1 MNEIVMPKLSDTMTE
16 GRLVSW
22 KKRVGDQ
29 VNRGEVL
36 AEVETDKAN
45 MELEAFTNG
54 VILEIRVQPGETVA
68 VGTVIAV
75 IGNAAERGAATPTGA
90 PAVSAGAQPPAEPQA
105 TPGEK
110 APGGVGAGE
119 PPGVAAQSQEVT
131 ATVQPATEGQAPTEV
146 RLPAEAQLAAAPESP
161 GEAVSLSQVQADA
174 EARAKAQA
182 QVEAKVPGKKGEE
195 ISPQGPAA
203 PGGALP
209 VERAAP
215 VVRRRARELGVD
227 LGQVPGSGPEGRI
240 LLKDLEAF
248 AAGAPGTRPEA
259 AGGEPRPVGEP
270 VAPAGAGPGQ
280 GEALS
285 RLRAAVAK
293 TVAESWRSIPHFS
306 VTVDVLMDQA
316 EALRRQLK
324 ESGVALT
331 LNDLIVKG
339 VALAL
344 GKYPRLNASFTGDAL
359 EMHPQANIGIA
370 VGVPDGVL
378 IPVVPDCQSRTLQQ
392 IAEISRSLVERARS
406 GSLSE
411 HDLQGGTFSVSN
423 LGMFG
428 VSEFNA
434 IIFPHQAGVLAVG
447 AVADA
452 VVARGGSPVCVRSMK
467 LTLSADHRVVDGAYA
482 AEFLAELKEIL
493 ESPVRLLI

>member
-29 VNRGEVL
+29 VSRGEVL

-45 MELEAFTNG
+45 MELEAFITG
-54 VILEIRVQPGETVA
+54 VLLEIRVQPGETVA

-75 IGNAAERGAATPTGA
+75 IGSAAERAA
-90 PAVSAGAQPPAEPQA
+90 PAAEPAASVVPAPAPGAGAGGEPQA
-105 TPGEK
+105 ASIGEERS
-110 APGGVGAGE
+110 AE
-119 PPGVAAQSQEVT
+119 PPGVVQEKPEPPV
-131 ATVQPATEGQAPTEV
+131 TVQPATEGQAPTEV
-146 RLPAEAQLAAAPESP
+146 RMPAEPQLAAAPESP
-161 GEAVSLSQVQADA
+161 GEAVKLSQEQPEA

-182 QVEAKVPGKKGEE
+182 QVEAKGAVVPLQK
-195 ISPQGPAA
+195 GPAA
-203 PGGALP
+203 PGNAAP

-215 VVRRRARELGVD
+215 VVRRRARELGID

-240 LLKDLEAF
+240 LLQDLEKF
-248 AAGAPGTRPEA
+248 AAGAGGTPPNPA
-259 AGGEPRPVGEP
+259 AGDSMK
-270 VAPAGAGPGQ
+270 APQAPSQAAGAAGQ

-285 RLRAAVAK
+285 RLRQAVAK

-324 ESGVALT
+324 DSGVPLT

-344 GKYPRLNASFTGDAL
+344 VKYPRLNASLAGDTL
-359 EMHPQANIGIA
+359 ELHHQVNIGIA

-378 IPVVPDCQSRTLQQ
+378 IPVLPDCQSRSLQQ
-392 IAEISRSLVERARS
+392 IAELSRGLVERARS
-406 GSLSE
+406 GALSE
-411 HDLQGGTFSVSN
+411 HDLAGGTFSVSN

-428 VSEFNA
+428 VSQFNA
-434 IIFPHQAGVLAVG
+434 IIYPRQAGVLAVG
-447 AVADA
+447 GVTDA
-452 VVARGGSPVCVRSMK
+452 VVVRGGAPACVRSMK
-467 LTLSADHRVVDGAYA
+467 ITLSADHRVVDGAYA

-493 ESPVRLLI
+493 ESPVRLVL